1 MVQALVRNLR
11 HMHQTIALAEEVHES
26 PKVHQLHHFT
36 GVDLAFFRLCHDRP
50 DHVIGLLD
58 VLSRRR
64 GDLDDAFVVD
74 VHLGTRQLD
83 DLTDHFAARADHFAD
98 LVRGDLQ
105 GFDLRRIFREALR
118 RGERLVHLTQDMQTA
133 VLGLRQSL
141 LHDLGRDARN
151 LDVHLQRGDA
161 RRGAS
166 HLEIHVAEVIL
177 VAKNVGQ
184 HGPFAVI
191 FQDQTHRDAR
201 NRRLQRHACIH
212 HRQRTTA
219 DRRHRGGAVRFGD
232 LRHHANGVGEIGRCR
247 QNRLQGT
254 PCQLAMANLT
264 TTGRAN
270 AAHFTHRI
278 GREVIVQQEVRP
290 GVAIQRVDDL
300 LIFTG
305 AKGGDNQ
312 TLGFATGE
320 QGRTMGARQDAG
332 FAHDRADGLGV
343 AAVNPGARV
352 HHIPAQDR
360 AFQLLDRRTQIDVF
374 QIFVRHRSLDRIYRC
389 RDGIG
394 AVLLVADRERSAHLG
409 FARRLDLGIDRRQV
423 GRGEIE
429 GLIGSIFGQI
439 QDQVDDGL
447 HLLMAEH
454 DRAQHFLFGQLI
466 GFRFHHHHGVFGASD
481 NQIQPLFRLQ
491 TQLRHVIH
499 RGVQHIFAID
509 ETNASRANRAH
520 EGHARNG
527 QRRRGGDHG
536 HNIGVIVQIARQHG
550 GHDQNFVLEAF
561 NEQRADRTVDQ
572 TRGQRF
578 LLRRAR
584 LTLEKAAGDLAGCIV
599 FFLIMH
605 GQRKEILPRLWC
617 AGIGHVGHDAGFAK
631 RGDDRAVSLT
641 GNLAGFQGQRLTAPL
656 D

>member
-1 MVQALVRNLR
+1 
-11 HMHQTIALAEEVHES
+11 MHQTIALAEEVHES

-64 GDLDDAFVVD
+64 SDLDDAFVVD

-83 DLTDHFAARADHFAD
+83 DLTDHLAARADHFAD
-98 LVRGDLQ
+98 FVRGDLQ

-141 LHDLGRDARN
+141 LHDVGRDARN

-166 HLEIHVAEVIL
+166 HLKVHVAEVIL
-177 VAKNVGQ
+177 VPKDVGQ
-184 HGPFAVI
+184 HGIFAVI

-201 NRRLQRHACIH
+201 NRRLQRHARVH

-247 QNRLQGT
+247 QNRLQRA

-264 TTGRAN
+264 TTGRADT
-270 AAHFTHRI
+270 AHFTHRI

-290 GVAIQRVDDL
+290 GVAVQRVDDL

-320 QGRTMGARQDAG
+320 QSRTMGARQDAG
-332 FAHDRADGLGV
+332 FAHDRTNGLGV

-360 AFQLLDRRTQIDVF
+360 AFQLLDRRAKVDVL
-374 QIFVRHRSLDRIYRC
+374 QIFVRQRALDRIHR
-389 RDGIG
+389 RRNGVG

-409 FARRLDLGIDRRQV
+409 FASSLDLGIDRRQV
-423 GRGEIE
+423 GRGEVE
-429 GLIGSIFGQI
+429 GLIRSIFGQI

-447 HLLMAEH
+447 HLFVAEH
-454 DRAQHFLFGQLI
+454 DRTQHFLFGQLI
-466 GFRFHHHHGVFGASD
+466 GFRFHHHHGVFGAGD
-481 NQIQPLFRLQ
+481 NQIQTLLGLQ
-491 TQLRHVIH
+491 TQLRHVVH
-499 RGVQHIFAID
+499 RRVQHVFAID
-509 ETNASRANRAH
+509 KAHAGRANRAH
-520 EGHARNG
+520 ERHARNG
-527 QRRRGGDHG
+527 QRRRSRDHR
-536 HNIGVIVQIARQHG
+536 HDVGVVVQVARQHSR
-550 GHDQNFVLEAF
+550 HHQNFVLEAF
-561 NEQRADRTVDQ
+561 NEQRAARTVDQ
-572 TRGQRF
+572 AGNQRF
-578 LLRRAR
+578 LFRRPR
-584 LTLEKAAGDLAGCIV
+584 LALEEAAGDLTGCIV

-605 GQRKEILPRLWC
+605 GQRKEIL
-617 AGIGHVGHDAGFAK
+617 AGLRCLCEGHVGHDRGFAK
-631 RGDDRAVSLT
+631 RGNDRAVSLT